1 MPILLHRQLAK
12 RRPHCPSDKLSLSM
26 SKNASRKASD
36 NPSMSSPAAHGVDHY
51 ENFPVASW
59 LTPARLRPAIV
70 AIYWFARVAD
80 DLADEGDASA
90 QQRLADLAAF
100 RADLLICAASEAP
113 TSSSMRWPQVFAPL
127 RQAILAHALPI
138 PLLDALL
145 QAFEQDVRYTAA
157 GKWYANNAELLDYCS
172 RSANP
177 VGRLLLHL
185 YGIGGDKELAASDAI
200 CSALQLINFWQDP
213 SKDLPRGRCYFPLN
227 AIAAN
232 QVAPADL
239 LACRDT
245 QNTMNLIAGCADFA
259 GAIMQK
265 GFELP
270 RMVREQIKGFDG
282 WRLSLELRC
291 VIHGGLRILEKI
303 KAMDHCTLSKRPK
316 LAAWDGIVIFWRA
329 LLHR

>member
-1 MPILLHRQLAK
+1 MQ
-12 RRPHCPSDKLSLSM
+12 
-26 SKNASRKASD
+26 
-36 NPSMSSPAAHGVDHY
+36 SPATHGVDHY

-80 DLADEGDASA
+80 DLADEGEATA

-100 RADLLICAASEAP
+100 RADLLICATSDAASL
-113 TSSSMRWPQVFAPL
+113 RWPQVFGPL
-127 RQAILAHALPI
+127 RQVILAHALPV

-157 GKWYANNAELLDYCS
+157 GKWYASNTELLDYCS

-185 YGIGGDKELAASDAI
+185 YGVNEKHALVASDAI

-213 SKDLPRGRCYFPLN
+213 SKDIPRGRYYFPLN

-232 QVAPADL
+232 QVPPADL
-239 LACRDT
+239 IAGKDT
-245 QNTMNLIAGCADFA
+245 PNTIKMIAGCADLA
-259 GAIMQK
+259 GSFMQK

-270 RMVREQIKGFDG
+270 KTVCQQIGGFDG

-291 VIHGGLRILEKI
+291 VIHGGLRILDKI
-303 KAMDHCTLSKRPK
+303 KAMNYCTLSARPK
-316 LAAWDGIVIFWRA
+316 ITAWDGIVILWRA
-329 LLHR
+329 LRHKA

>member
-1 MPILLHRQLAK
+1 MQ
-12 RRPHCPSDKLSLSM
+12 
-26 SKNASRKASD
+26 NT
-36 NPSMSSPAAHGVDHY
+36 AAHGVDHY

-90 QQRLADLAAF
+90 EQRLADLAAF
-100 RADLLICAASEAP
+100 RADLLICSNSDAASL
-113 TSSSMRWPQVFAPL
+113 RWPQVFTPL
-127 RQAILAHALPI
+127 RQAIRQHKLPV

-157 GKWYANNAELLDYCS
+157 GQWYANNTELLDYCS

-185 YGIGGDKELAASDAI
+185 YGINGARELAASDAI

-213 SKDLPRGRCYFPLN
+213 SKDIPRGRYYFPLN

-232 QVAPADL
+232 QVLPADL
-239 LACRDT
+239 ITGKDT
-245 QNTMNLIAGCADFA
+245 ENTIKMIAGCADFSA
-259 GAIMQK
+259 AVMQK

-270 RMVREQIKGFDG
+270 TIVRQSVNGFDG

-291 VIHGGLRILEKI
+291 VIHGGLRILDKI
-303 KAMDHCTLSKRPK
+303 RAMQHRTLCTRPK
-316 LAAWDGIVIFWRA
+316 INAWDGFVILWRA
-329 LLHR
+329 LWH

>member
-1 MPILLHRQLAK
+1 VKIGKNKPNTG
-12 RRPHCPSDKLSLSM
+12 RRSLS
-26 SKNASRKASD
+26 D
-36 NPSMSSPAAHGVDHY
+36 NWHMTSPVAHGVQHY

-80 DLADEGDASA
+80 DLADEGDAA
-90 QQRLADLAAF
+90 PEQRLADLAAF
-100 RADLLICAASEAP
+100 RADLTLCA
-113 TSSSMRWPQVFAPL
+113 TSDAVSLRWPQVFAPL
-127 RQAILAHALPI
+127 REAIHAHSLPVH
-138 PLLDALL
+138 LLDALL

-157 GKWYANNAELLDYCS
+157 GRWYANNTELLDYCN

-185 YGIGGDKELAASDAI
+185 YGVEGARELAASDAI

-213 SKDLPRGRCYFPLN
+213 SKDIPRGRCYFPLN

-232 QVAPADL
+232 QVLPADL
-239 LACRDT
+239 IAGKDT
-245 QNTMNLIAGCADFA
+245 QNTANMIAACADFA
-259 GAIMQK
+259 GAVMQK
-265 GFELP
+265 GLDLP
-270 RMVREQIKGFDG
+270 RSVRRQIHGFDG

-303 KAMDHCTLSKRPK
+303 KAMNDRTLQTRPK
-316 LAAWDGIVIFWRA
+316 ITAWDGIVIFWRA
-329 LLHR
+329 LLG

>member
-1 MPILLHRQLAK
+1 MQT
-12 RRPHCPSDKLSLSM
+12 
-26 SKNASRKASD
+26 
-36 NPSMSSPAAHGVDHY
+36 PAAHTAAHTAIHGVNHY

-80 DLADEGDASA
+80 DLADEGDAA
-90 QQRLADLAAF
+90 PEHRLADLAAF
-100 RADLLICAASEAP
+100 RADLLTCATSDAASL
-113 TSSSMRWPQVFAPL
+113 RWPQVFAPL
-127 RQAILAHALPI
+127 RQAILAHALPV

-157 GKWYANNAELLDYCS
+157 GKWYANNTELLDYCN

-185 YGIGGDKELAASDAI
+185 YGVSGSQELAASDAI

-213 SKDLPRGRCYFPLN
+213 SKDIPRGRYYFPLN
-227 AIAAN
+227 AMAAN
-232 QVAPADL
+232 QVMPAG
-239 LACRDT
+239 
-245 QNTMNLIAGCADFA
+245 LIAGKDTENTIKMIASCADFA
-259 GAIMQK
+259 GALMKK

-270 RMVREQIKGFDG
+270 RRVHQQIKGFDG

-291 VIHGGLRILEKI
+291 VIHGGLRILGKI
-303 KAMDHCTLSKRPK
+303 QAMNYRTLAQRPK
-316 LAAWDGIVIFWRA
+316 ITAWDGIVIFWRA
-329 LLHR
+329 LMH